1 MHPVAYAREFA
12 ATVGP
17 KPITSP
23 FGAWLLPAA
32 SGIYGEDVRHL
43 AGQLLT
49 SAPEPVATA
58 LAYWGLLPAHVIP
71 AYAATGPIPPQAVAD
86 EWTREKTLG
95 MIDRF
100 PGDVTGTVS
109 VIASAIACT
118 LDWTVPLDKVGS
130 DLLGGEFG
138 ARLSSAMTTTATH
151 DVRIYRTRTA
161 GLACAVRMADSRG
174 VNVTSVLASPD
185 VSAADTQQAARNIV
199 NGSAE
204 HIRLDRLPSG
214 SHNAFD
220 VKIVTGIKDSVTAIL
235 PAWEATS
242 SFDVGAAP
250 GMTDLANALGG
261 NVRVLQSA
269 YAKFGRT
276 GFKAAAATAM
286 LMRGAA
292 MPSTV
297 RAVTARYNRPYAV
310 VASAVDANT
319 AWRGIPIFEAW
330 VTAPT
335 EVTD

>member
-12 ATVGP
+12 ATAGP

-161 GLACAVRMADSRG
+161 GLVCAVRMADSRG

-204 HIRLDRLPSG
+204 HIRLDRPPQRFAQRFRRQNRHRHKGLGHRDPPRVG
-214 SHNAFD
+214 SH
-220 VKIVTGIKDSVTAIL
+220 VIL
-235 PAWEATS
+235 RRRCSARDDRPRERSRRQRSSPA
-242 SFDVGAAP
+242 VGLRKVR
-250 GMTDLANALGG
+250 TDRLQGGGRHRDADARRGHAQHRPRSHRPVQPALRCRR
-261 NVRVLQSA
+261 VRC
-269 YAKFGRT
+269 
-276 GFKAAAATAM
+276 
-286 LMRGAA
+286 
-292 MPSTV
+292 
-297 RAVTARYNRPYAV
+297 
-310 VASAVDANT
+310 
-319 AWRGIPIFEAW
+319 
-330 VTAPT
+330 
-335 EVTD
+335 

>member
-1 MHPVAYAREFA
+1 MHPVAYAREFS

-43 AGQLLT
+43 AGQMLS
-49 SAPEPVATA
+49 SAPEPVVTA

-71 AYAATGPIPPQAVAD
+71 AYAATGPIPSQTVAD

-100 PGDVTGTVS
+100 PGDITGTVS
-109 VIASAIACT
+109 AIASVIACT
-118 LDWTVPLDKVGS
+118 LDWTVPLEKVGS

-138 ARLSSAMTTTATH
+138 ARLSSAMTTTTTH

-161 GLACAVRMADSRG
+161 GLVCAVTMNDHRG
-174 VNVTSVLASPD
+174 VNVTSVLASSN
-185 VSAADTQQAARNIV
+185 VSAADAQQAARNIV

-204 HIRLDRLPSG
+204 HIRLDRLPAG
-214 SHNAFD
+214 THDAFE
-220 VKIVTGIKDSVTAIL
+220 VELVTATRDTATAIL

-242 SFDVGAAP
+242 TFDVMSAP

-261 NVRVLQSA
+261 HVRTVQSA

-276 GFKAAAATAM
+276 GFKAAATTAM
-286 LMRGAA
+286 LMRSAA
-292 MPSTV
+292 IPNTV
-297 RAVTARYNRPYAV
+297 RHVTARYNRPYAV
-310 VASAVDANT
+310 IASAVDANT
-319 AWRGIPIFEAW
+319 LWRGVPIFEAW
-330 VTAPT
+330 VTEPT